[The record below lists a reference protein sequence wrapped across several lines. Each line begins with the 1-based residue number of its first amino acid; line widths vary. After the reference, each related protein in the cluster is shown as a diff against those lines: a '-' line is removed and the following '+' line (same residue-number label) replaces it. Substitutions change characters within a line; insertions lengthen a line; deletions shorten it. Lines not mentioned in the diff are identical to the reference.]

1 MIVLG
6 VDGLSTFVATEP
18 YSRSNANSNAGGGG
32 NSSGG
37 HGQHARGGRG
47 GRGRQ
52 PGAPGGGRMTLS
64 GKSMEEKLALL
75 CRDFN
80 SARGCARS
88 SCSFL
93 HKCSWAE
100 KDKNMVCFANHNKM
114 QH

>member
-1 MIVLG
+1 
-6 VDGLSTFVATEP
+6 
-18 YSRSNANSNAGGGG
+18 
-32 NSSGG
+32 
-37 HGQHARGGRG
+37 
-47 GRGRQ
+47 
-52 PGAPGGGRMTLS
+52 MTLS

-100 KDKNMVCFANHNKM
+100 KDKNMVCFANHSKM